1 MGGGQTEAN
10 GLMRILFL
18 GDVMGKAGRDAI
30 SQRLPGLIDTH
41 GLDFVVI
48 NGENASHG
56 RGLTE
61 AHYQALREAGADVV
75 TLGDHAWD
83 QRDTLSYIE
92 RETALIRPV
101 NFLAGAPGR
110 GAMLVESRGG
120 HRVLVVQAQ
129 GQVFMNPVD
138 NPFHAVEKAIAECP
152 LGDVADAIVLDFHTE
167 ATSEIQAMGQF
178 LDGRVSL
185 VVGTH
190 THIPTA
196 DQRILKGG
204 TGLMSDAGM
213 CGDYDSVIGM
223 ETDEPLERFLTGIA
237 RGRFTPSEG
246 DTTLSG
252 VAIETDAKT
261 GLCVSIQPVRIGGS
275 MPQAEPVFG
284 G

>member
-1 MGGGQTEAN
+1 
-10 GLMRILFL
+10 MRILFL
-18 GDVMGKAGRDAI
+18 GDVMGRAGRDAI
-30 SQRLPGLIDTH
+30 TERLPGLIADH
-41 GLDFVVI
+41 QFDFVII

-61 AHYQALREAGADVV
+61 GHFNALREAGADAV
-75 TLGDHAWD
+75 TLGDHAWN
-83 QRDTLSYIE
+83 QRDTISFIA
-92 RETALIRPV
+92 RETALLRPI
-101 NFLAGAPGR
+101 NFLPGAPGR
-110 GAMLVESRGG
+110 GAMLIEGRNGQ
-120 HRVLVVQAQ
+120 RVLVIQAQ
-129 GQVFMNPVD
+129 GQVFMSPVE
-138 NPFHAVEKAIAECP
+138 NPFHAVEKAIADCP

-223 ETDEPLERFLTGIA
+223 EADEPLERFLTGIA
-237 RGRFTPSEG
+237 QGRFTPAEG
-246 DTTLSG
+246 EATLSG
-252 VAIETDAKT
+252 VAIETDART
-261 GLCVSIQPVRIGGS
+261 GLCTSIQPVRIGGS
-275 MPQAEPVFG
+275 MPQAVPAFPS
-284 G
+284 

>member
-1 MGGGQTEAN
+1 
-10 GLMRILFL
+10 MRILFL
-18 GDVMGKAGRDAI
+18 GDVMGKAGRNAVTE
-30 SQRLPGLIDTH
+30 RLPGLIADH
-41 GLDFVVI
+41 GFDFVIV

-61 AHYQALREAGADVV
+61 GHFKALRDAGADAV

-92 RETALIRPV
+92 RETALIRPL
-101 NFLAGAPGR
+101 NFAPGAPGR
-110 GAMLVESRGG
+110 GAMLIEARTGQK
-120 HRVLVVQAQ
+120 VLVVQAQ
-129 GQVFMNPVD
+129 GQVFMSTVD
-138 NPFHAVEKAIAECP
+138 NPFHAVERAISEAP

-167 ATSEIQAMGQF
+167 ATSEIQAMGHF

-223 ETDEPLERFLTGIA
+223 DVDEPLERFLTGIA
-237 RGRFTPSEG
+237 KDRFTPAEG
-246 DTTLSG
+246 EATLSG
-252 VAIETDAKT
+252 VAIETDDKT
-261 GLCVSIQPVRIGGS
+261 GLCISIQPVRIGGS
-275 MPQAEPVFG
+275 ISEALPVF
-284 G
+284 